1 MSDAGLHSSLYSRI
15 REYAELLDQVLLDF
29 GVGAADASQKTR
41 VKLGTLLA
49 SLGNRVNGDLQ
60 AELLASLV
68 REAGQPTPDRL
79 AEIGRDLVAGR
90 SDPSLRKDL
99 EQLARTLEQER
110 SMAFGR
116 ECCLRKLTT

>member
-29 GVGAADASQKTR
+29 EVGTADAPAPR
-41 VKLGTLLA
+41 EMRIRLGRLLA
-49 SLGNRVNGDLQ
+49 TLGNRVNGDLQ

-68 REAGQPTPDRL
+68 READRPTLDRL

-90 SDPSLRKDL
+90 SDPSLRRDL

-110 SMAFGR
+110 ARTFAKIRGQ
-116 ECCLRKLTT
+116 